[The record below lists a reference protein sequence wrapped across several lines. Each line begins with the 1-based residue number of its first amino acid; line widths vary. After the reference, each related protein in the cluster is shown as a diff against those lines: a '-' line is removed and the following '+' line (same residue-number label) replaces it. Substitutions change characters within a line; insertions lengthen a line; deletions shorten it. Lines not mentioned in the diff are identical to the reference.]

1 MEEEIRVW
9 NKPGNL
15 CLPWK
20 KKLGFENKAG
30 NLCLPWKKKLGFEIS
45 QEIFVCHGA
54 RN

>member
-20 KKLGFENKAG
+20 KKLGWLNIGSFGIIGK
-30 NLCLPWKKKLGFEIS
+30 
-45 QEIFVCHGA
+45 
-54 RN
+54 R